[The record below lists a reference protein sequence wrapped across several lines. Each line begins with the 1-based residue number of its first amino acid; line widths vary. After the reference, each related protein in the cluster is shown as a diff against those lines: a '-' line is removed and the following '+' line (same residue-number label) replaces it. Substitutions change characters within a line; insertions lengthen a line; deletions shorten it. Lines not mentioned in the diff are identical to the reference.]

1 VIVEDEY
8 HYIVRYWK
16 SGIIVTDNQLVPP
29 RELGRAAELA
39 LVTITTIVCHWI
51 DTNLCYASYVY

>member
-16 SGIIVTDNQLVPP
+16 SGIIVTDNQFVPP
-29 RELGRAAELA
+29 RELDRAAELA
-39 LVTITTIVCHWI
+39 LVTYYYSLSLDRHETV
-51 DTNLCYASYVY
+51 LRSYVY